1 MTLFISVTI
10 VLAIALFLAV
20 AKILVWIEKLFKIEN
35 PTYKNA
41 LKTLIFYGI
50 ASVVVGLIV
59 SVINTGY
66 LSDIL
71 VTVGSFFVFHYFLK
85 KYHLSSWKKSLGIYV
100 VFGISSIIIAFII
113 VIPPRLFIV
122 EPFVV
127 SGDAMSPTYNDGDY
141 LLINKIDDSFERGD
155 VIVFRHTKNQNQ
167 FLIERIA
174 YVLSEDE
181 YFVLGDNR
189 LKSLDSRSFGPI
201 SRSSIEGKVF
211 YKVSGI

>member
-113 VIPPRLFIV
+113 VIPTRLFIV

-127 SGDAMSPTYNDGDY
+127 SGDAMSTTYNDGDY